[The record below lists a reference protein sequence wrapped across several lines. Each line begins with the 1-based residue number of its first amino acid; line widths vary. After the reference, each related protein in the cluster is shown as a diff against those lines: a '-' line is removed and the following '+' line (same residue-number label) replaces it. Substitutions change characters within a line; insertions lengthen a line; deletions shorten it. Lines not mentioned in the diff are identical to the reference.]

1 MRLQAR
7 VGAMAPPRVE
17 DPKAL
22 LMAKIDEGNKET
34 YRRMEAI

>member
-1 MRLQAR
+1 
-7 VGAMAPPRVE
+7 VE